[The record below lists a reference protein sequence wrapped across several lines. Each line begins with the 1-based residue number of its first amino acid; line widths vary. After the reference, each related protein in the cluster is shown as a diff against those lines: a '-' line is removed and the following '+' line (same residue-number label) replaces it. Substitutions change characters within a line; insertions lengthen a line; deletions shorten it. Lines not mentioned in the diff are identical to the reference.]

1 MSGLI
6 AAAIAAHVPTLGLA
20 QNTPDYQQNL
30 VDAEH
35 TLGDALRAL
44 QPDLWVIVSSHW
56 VATFDWPV
64 GCQPRHTGHCVA
76 DEAPQL
82 LPGSPYDYAGDPEFA
97 GALVEA
103 LGAAGVPS
111 VRNESEHYSWDYG
124 TYVPLHHLDPQARVP
139 VVTLPSVLMASADE
153 CLRAGAAV
161 HDTARRLGRRA
172 VFVASTALSHV
183 LVRGRSNWPT
193 PERQEADARFIERL
207 KTGRVDEAI
216 ADFPEYAR
224 FVGAEMG
231 GRPLATLLGALRAM
245 GADGSA
251 LAARQYGAYTQSSG
265 SGNTVMAIAAPEVLA
280 RLG

>member
-64 GCQPRHTGHCVA
+64 GCQPRHTWHCVA

-97 GALVEA
+97 GALVVDAILYNRATFSQPFPLLELRFA
-103 LGAAGVPS
+103 DLNGSLIASRRFKPAEYLSGELAGVSEMPS
-111 VRNESEHYSWDYG
+111 QTPIHISLDI
-124 TYVPLHHLDPQARVP
+124 LDP
-139 VVTLPSVLMASADE
+139 
-153 CLRAGAAV
+153 GN
-161 HDTARRLGRRA
+161 RA
-172 VFVASTALSHV
+172 VNYSLSFH
-183 LVRGRSNWPT
+183 S
-193 PERQEADARFIERL
+193 PE
-207 KTGRVDEAI
+207 
-216 ADFPEYAR
+216 
-224 FVGAEMG
+224 
-231 GRPLATLLGALRAM
+231 
-245 GADGSA
+245 
-251 LAARQYGAYTQSSG
+251 
-265 SGNTVMAIAAPEVLA
+265 
-280 RLG
+280 